1 MIKAAK
7 ERINKVSQA
16 ARISRQVSQISR
28 NSMDSNYILA
38 SSRESSVVN
47 LRKNISGTDSVRS
60 ATIRRSGA
68 PARFNWDKRIVR
80 FSHFFSHAKLLVIWP
95 SHRVHRDCKPFNKG
109 SFKYCVTK
117 ILNFLDT
124 HLPCNQTLLK
134 KLVLCYN
141 LIIWLT
147 SPTHSSWL
155 RNISKIP

>member
-109 SFKYCVTK
+109 LFQYCVHSTVAAPLMVALRGRSWIVPHK
-117 ILNFLDT
+117 SLSKEQFLNIGR
-124 HLPCNQTLLK
+124 TL
-134 KLVLCYN
+134 
-141 LIIWLT
+141 I
-147 SPTHSSWL
+147 
-155 RNISKIP
+155 